1 MTVNPHPDHV
11 RDIVVRTLEELGV
24 SPWLAADAE
33 ETILINEGQ
42 YVGRSYRVDGYMAM
56 WLVPAGLI
64 QFYNAGGDM
73 LRTINLLME
82 LRPQRAAA

>member
-11 RDIVVRTLEELGV
+11 REMVVRTFEELGV
-24 SPWLAADAE
+24 SRWVAADAE

-56 WLVPAGLI
+56 WLVPAGLV
-64 QFYNAGGDM
+64 QFYNADGDM
-73 LRTINLLME
+73 LRTVNLLLE
-82 LRPQRAAA
+82 LSPQRAAA